1 MSLRKIPQRSNI
13 IGIKD
18 EGWQLQCLIKFWIFF
33 WFAKFQLWKWIFQ
46 SSFMKNRM
54 DLLV

>member
-18 EGWQLQCLIKFWIFF
+18 EGWQLQCLIKFWIFP
-33 WFAKFQLWKWIFQ
+33 WFAKFQLWKWIFP

-54 DLLV
+54 DLVV